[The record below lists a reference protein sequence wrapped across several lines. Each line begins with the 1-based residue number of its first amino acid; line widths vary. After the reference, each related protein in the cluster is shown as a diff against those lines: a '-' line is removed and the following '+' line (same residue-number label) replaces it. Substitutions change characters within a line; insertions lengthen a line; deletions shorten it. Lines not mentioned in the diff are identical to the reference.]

1 MRFPP
6 AMISL
11 SYGYIH
17 FFSLSTENRGL
28 LCKWRAH
35 VSTAKWVKWFSSPK
49 CCRIRSCI
57 CKKFHRAQLGIPS
70 YICIARAVD
79 QHNLFLPG
87 RKRET
92 TGFCFIVPA
101 DVLRTWTAPQGIAI
115 SLEYI
120 TFDYRRSSADAQTM
134 GFVTQNS
141 AECGIEPPAT
151 IFPRGAT
158 ENKIK
163 KRRRRRRGLNG
174 TRQTFTTV
182 VFRVMGEYIVKKIHN
197 NNKSAPPAAPD
208 FLKDSFVWVWN
219 RGEKNKRNDY
229 II

>member
-1 MRFPP
+1 MRSKRLLKRRAETYNNFLWRDETATKEKKSHLLHAISTRHDKLIVRIFP
-6 AMISL
+6 
-11 SYGYIH
+11 

-79 QHNLFLPG
+79 QHKFFLPG

-92 TGFCFIVPA
+92 NGFCFIVPT
-101 DVLRTWTAPQGIAI
+101 DVLRTWTAPPGIAI

-141 AECGIEPPAT
+141 VECGIEPLAT

-158 ENKIK
+158 ENKIR

-182 VFRVMGEYIVKKIHN
+182 VFRVMGEYIVK
-197 NNKSAPPAAPD
+197 
-208 FLKDSFVWVWN
+208 
-219 RGEKNKRNDY
+219 
-229 II
+229 

>member
-11 SYGYIH
+11 SYGYFL

-79 QHNLFLPG
+79 QHNF
-87 RKRET
+87 
-92 TGFCFIVPA
+92 F
-101 DVLRTWTAPQGIAI
+101 
-115 SLEYI
+115 
-120 TFDYRRSSADAQTM
+120 SARQ
-134 GFVTQNS
+134 
-141 AECGIEPPAT
+141 
-151 IFPRGAT
+151 
-158 ENKIK
+158 K
-163 KRRRRRRGLNG
+163 KRNQRFLFYCTCRRAAHLNCTSGHSYFTWIYHIWLQAIECRCPNNGVRYSKQRRMRDWA
-174 TRQTFTTV
+174 TSDHF
-182 VFRVMGEYIVKKIHN
+182 
-197 NNKSAPPAAPD
+197 PARR
-208 FLKDSFVWVWN
+208 N
-219 RGEKNKRNDY
+219 RK
-229 II
+229 

>member
-11 SYGYIH
+11 SYGYFL
-17 FFSLSTENRGL
+17 FFLFQLKIEG
-28 LCKWRAH
+28 
-35 VSTAKWVKWFSSPK
+35 
-49 CCRIRSCI
+49 CCANDGHTCRPPSGSNG
-57 CKKFHRAQLGIPS
+57 FHRPNVVGFVRVS
-70 YICIARAVD
+70 VRSFIARSWAF
-79 QHNLFLPG
+79 HLIYASRGRSINTIFFLPG

-92 TGFCFIVPA
+92 NGFCFIVPT
-101 DVLRTWTAPQGIAI
+101 DVLRTWTAPPGIAI

-141 AECGIEPPAT
+141 VECGIEPLAT

-158 ENKIK
+158 ENKIR

-182 VFRVMGEYIVKKIHN
+182 VFRVMGEYIVK
-197 NNKSAPPAAPD
+197 
-208 FLKDSFVWVWN
+208 
-219 RGEKNKRNDY
+219 
-229 II
+229 

>member
-11 SYGYIH
+11 SYGYFL

-28 LCKWRAH
+28 LCKWRH
-35 VSTAKWVKWFSSPK
+35 TRRPPSGSNGLHRPNVVGV
-49 CCRIRSCI
+49 RSCI
-57 CKKFHRAQLGIPS
+57 CKKIHRAQLGIPS

-79 QHNLFLPG
+79 QHNFFLPG

-92 TGFCFIVPA
+92 NGFCFIVPT
-101 DVLRTWTAPQGIAI
+101 DVLRTWTAPPGIAI

-141 AECGIEPPAT
+141 VECGIEPLAT

-158 ENKIK
+158 ENKIR

-182 VFRVMGEYIVKKIHN
+182 VFRVMGEYIVK
-197 NNKSAPPAAPD
+197 
-208 FLKDSFVWVWN
+208 
-219 RGEKNKRNDY
+219 
-229 II
+229 

>member
-1 MRFPP
+1 MTGTRVDRQVGQMVFI
-6 AMISL
+6 AQML
-11 SYGYIH
+11 SG
-17 FFSLSTENRGL
+17 FVR
-28 LCKWRAH
+28 
-35 VSTAKWVKWFSSPK
+35 VSV
-49 CCRIRSCI
+49 R
-57 CKKFHRAQLGIPS
+57 KF
-70 YICIARAVD
+70 IARSWAF
-79 QHNLFLPG
+79 HLIYASRGRSINTNFFLPG

-92 TGFCFIVPA
+92 NGFCFIVPT
-101 DVLRTWTAPQGIAI
+101 DVLRTWTAPPGIAI

-158 ENKIK
+158 ENKIR